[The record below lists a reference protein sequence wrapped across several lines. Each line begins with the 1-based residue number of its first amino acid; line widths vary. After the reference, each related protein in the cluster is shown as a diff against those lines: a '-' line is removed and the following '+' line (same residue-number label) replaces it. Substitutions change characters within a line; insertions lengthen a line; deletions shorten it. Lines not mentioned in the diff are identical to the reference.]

1 MFYALAVAPK
11 RAQACQR
18 HGCPE
23 QQPLLAIKFDLE
35 QLIISILNDP
45 SVSRV
50 MHEAS
55 FSSPV
60 LKAKIELSLN

>member
-1 MFYALAVAPK
+1 MFYAFAVALK
-11 RAQACQR
+11 RAQPCQR
-18 HGCPE
+18 RGCPE
-23 QQPLLAIKFDLE
+23 QQPLLAIKFELE
-35 QLIISILNDP
+35 QLIISILDDP

-60 LKAKIELSLN
+60 FEAKIEQSLN